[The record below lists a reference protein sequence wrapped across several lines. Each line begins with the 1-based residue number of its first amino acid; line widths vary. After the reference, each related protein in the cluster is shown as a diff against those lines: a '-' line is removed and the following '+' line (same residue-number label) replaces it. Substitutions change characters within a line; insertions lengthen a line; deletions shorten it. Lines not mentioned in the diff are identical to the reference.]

1 MTTQNPKTHAFPLT
15 GSINLAV
22 QLGHGTLTVDAREDL
37 TEATVTLAAR
47 EPEVLERF
55 KVELRGS
62 TLTVSGPHQRGLSDL
77 LGSWRKERHAVDLTV
92 VVPAGTAAKLETA
105 TAPITVTGRIGPAVV
120 STAHASIELATVTGD
135 LRLMYGNG
143 ESRVDA
149 VTGSVQLK
157 AGRADAQFGRI
168 LGSITS
174 GLGSGSLAA
183 TEVRGDLHARAGS
196 GSTSVDAAYGNI
208 DLATGAG
215 SLTVGI
221 PDGVSVRLDV
231 ATGAGRLLSDLPVE
245 DAPKSGSR
253 PVKLRARTGKG
264 DVHLVRA
271 PAA

>member
-1 MTTQNPKTHAFPLT
+1 MSTPKTHAFPL
-15 GSINLAV
+15 GGPINLVV
-22 QLGHGTLTVDAREDL
+22 QLGQGTLIIDARDDV
-37 TEATVTLAAR
+37 TEATVTLTAR

-77 LGSWRKERHAVDLTV
+77 LGGWRKSRDAVDVTI

-105 TAPITVTGRIGPAVV
+105 TAAITVTGRIGPAEV
-120 STAHASIELATVTGD
+120 STAHAGIDLGTVTGD
-135 LRLMYGNG
+135 LKLQYGKG
-143 ESRVDA
+143 ESRVEA

-157 AGRADAQFGRI
+157 AGKADAHFGRI

-183 TEVRGDLHARAGS
+183 TEVRGDLHARSGA
-196 GSTSVDAAYGNI
+196 GSTSVDAAYGNV
-208 DLATGAG
+208 DLATGTG

-231 ATGAGRLLSDLPVE
+231 ATGSGRLLSDLPVE
-245 DAPKSGSR
+245 DAPKAGSR
-253 PVKLRARTGKG
+253 PVKLRAHTGKG
-264 DVHLVRA
+264 DVRLLRA